1 VARAVRSGTR
11 VDTVLLVA
19 CCAAA
24 LLATVLPVNLREA
37 IASGLRRTVVA
48 PLVSLQ
54 QQAERGRSA
63 FLSREETTS
72 RLDSVSLRN
81 MQLARLEAENDRL
94 RALLGLGRQLQWG
107 FVSAEALRSF
117 AIGEDHQ
124 RTLTVGSNAGVEA
137 KTPVVAPEGLVGM
150 VLSVDPTQ
158 SIAILWTH
166 RDFAASA
173 MSADRSAYGIVYPH
187 LSESR
192 TGEGIPPERYLLEL
206 RGVAFRSALKPGTA
220 IVTSGL
226 GGVYPAGI
234 PIGIVL
240 GELQTSEGWAR
251 TYLIR
256 PAVRPPDVSNVI
268 VLLPKR
274 VEGQSLE
281 PIWRSTVSADS
292 AARRIAAAGD
302 SMARR
307 VTADSLRAIE
317 AAAARRA
324 ADSVARAGGAPRGAV
339 EAPATGAAPARPTPG
354 GTDTTRRVAPRPDT
368 TRPRA
373 PQPQPQRPEGARP

>member
-19 CCAAA
+19 CCVMG

-37 IASGLRRTVVA
+37 IAGGLRRTVVA

-63 FLSREETTS
+63 FLSREATTS

-81 MQLARLEAENDRL
+81 MQLARLETENNRL
-94 RALLGLGRQLQWG
+94 RALLGLARQLEWG

-117 AIGEDHQ
+117 PIGEDHQ
-124 RTLTVGSNAGVEA
+124 RMLTVGSNAGVEA
-137 KTPVVAPEGLVGM
+137 KTPVIAPEGLVGM

-187 LSESR
+187 LSDSR
-192 TGEGIPPERYLLEL
+192 TGEDIPPERYLLEL
-206 RGVAFRSALKPGTA
+206 RGVAFRTALKPGTQ

-234 PIGIVL
+234 PIGTVL

-274 VEGQSLE
+274 IEGQSLE
-281 PIWRSTVSADS
+281 RIWRSAASADS
-292 AARRIAAAGD
+292 AARKIAAAGD
-302 SMARR
+302 SIARR
-307 VTADSLRAIE
+307 AAADSLRAAE
-317 AAAARRA
+317 AIAARRV
-324 ADSVARAGGAPRGAV
+324 ADSLARAGATAQPGGT
-339 EAPATGAAPARPTPG
+339 PAQPPARPGAAEAPPAP
-354 GTDTTRRVAPRPDT
+354 RRADSARTVRPDT
-368 TRPRA
+368 AGRGRRP
-373 PQPQPQRPEGARP
+373 